1 MAISTTTTIQI
12 AGETLTRFS
21 TLEIKQNVNAHH
33 TFSIVQPLPKEFVDQ
48 AIEKSQSYM
57 GQSIKIEIKSSMM
70 TTEAPLV
77 FYGIVTQAE
86 LVRENGSSGYIAI
99 NGYSATIALEGSP
112 TTRSYT
118 DKSLTDIIQEI
129 TNNYPQKEVKPTLDI
144 KNNPTLPYTVQY
156 NESDF
161 GFISRMAIK
170 KGEWFY
176 YNGETLLFGKP
187 KSKTITLEYGRSLHF
202 FKIGMNAKPLGTEY
216 IGYDPSSADTQRADT
231 KEINHQ
237 PKGYAKNAFDASNK
251 LFPDKGT
258 TLYSQPLAEGG
269 SRTHLVDRATTQMQS
284 RAANLITAKCESDE
298 TGVRLGDVV
307 TIHESAFSPTGNP
320 LDGMKEQNF
329 GSYIITSITH
339 YCEESGKYHNT
350 FEGVPESV
358 QSPPYGDVHQY
369 PTAATQPA
377 TVTDNNDPMGL
388 GRIQVQMA
396 WQKDNS
402 EKTPWIRMTN
412 PHAGGGKGHYFVP
425 EIGEEVLVGFEGG
438 NAEKPYALGA
448 MYNGNES
455 SGYSTAGNDKKVIQT
470 RSQCKIVI
478 DDAQGSIFLE
488 DPSGNT
494 ALLDGKG
501 SIIFHAPKN
510 FTITAGENIS
520 MTAGQNI
527 STNAILNITE
537 TAGVDKSLSV
547 GMIHNVF
554 VGGDS
559 IMNITGKVVE
569 NITGDYES
577 HTEKERVENAKEG
590 VSTSA
595 EGNIEKHSEK
605 EVQNNSAEKTKLF

>member
-1 MAISTTTTIQI
+1 MAISTNTTIQI

-33 TFSIVQPLPKEFVDQ
+33 SFSIVQPLPKEFVDQ

-70 TTEAPLV
+70 TTESPLL
-77 FYGIVTQAE
+77 FYGIITQVK
-86 LVRENGSSGYIAI
+86 LIRENGSSGHIYI
-99 NGYSATIALEGSP
+99 NGYSPTIALDGSP
-112 TTRSYT
+112 NTKSYT
-118 DKSLTDIIQEI
+118 NKSLSDIIQEI
-129 TNNYPQKEVKPTLDI
+129 TNNYPQREVKPLLNI
-144 KNNPTLPYTVQY
+144 QNNPTLPYTVQY

-161 GFISRMAIK
+161 GFLTRMAIK

-176 YNGETLLFGKP
+176 YNGETLSFGKP
-187 KSKTITLEYGRSLHF
+187 KSNTITLEYGRSLHRF
-202 FKIGMNAKPLGTEY
+202 DIGMNAKPLGTEY
-216 IGYDPSSADTQRADT
+216 VGYDPSSADTQKADT
-231 KEINHQ
+231 IEINHQ
-237 PKGYAKNAFDASNK
+237 AQGYTKNAFDASKK

-258 TLYSQPLAEGG
+258 TLYSQPLSEGG

-377 TVTDNNDPMGL
+377 VVIDNNDPMGL

-438 NAEKPYALGA
+438 NAEKPYVLGA

-478 DDAQGSIFLE
+478 DDAVGSIFIE

-494 ALLDGKG
+494 VLLDGK
-501 SIIFHAPKN
+501 SNISLNAPKN
-510 FTITAGENIS
+510 MTITVGEDLTINVGKN
-520 MTAGQNI
+520 MTTTVGATMETQVGEDKKTTVTKKNSLQANEYKQDI
-527 STNAILNITE
+527 DTHKTIT
-537 TAGVDKSLSV
+537 
-547 GMIHNVF
+547 I
-554 VGGDS
+554 GGDLKETTATTTHKATS
-559 IMNITGKVVE
+559 GDILIQSSGITKVLGAV
-569 NITGDYES
+569 D
-577 HTEKERVENAKEG
+577 AKVNKG
-590 VSTSA
+590 
-595 EGNIEKHSEK
+595 
-605 EVQNNSAEKTKLF
+605 

>member
-1 MAISTTTTIQI
+1 
-12 AGETLTRFS
+12 
-21 TLEIKQNVNAHH
+21 
-33 TFSIVQPLPKEFVDQ
+33 
-48 AIEKSQSYM
+48 
-57 GQSIKIEIKSSMM
+57 M

-129 TNNYPQKEVKPTLDI
+129 TNKYPQKEVKPTLDI

-251 LFPDKGT
+251 LFPDKGIN
-258 TLYSQPLAEGG
+258 LYSQALTEGG

-377 TVTDNNDPMGL
+377 VVIDNNDPAGL

-402 EKTPWIRMTN
+402 ESTPWIRMTN

-455 SGYSTAGNDKKVIQT
+455 SGFATPNNDFKVTQT
-470 RSQCKIVI
+470 RTGIKIVMN
-478 DDAQGSIFLE
+478 DASKSMLLE

-494 ALLDGKG
+494 VLMDGNG
-501 SIIFHAPKN
+501 SVSVNAPN
-510 FTITAGENIS
+510 DITITAGGNIS
-520 MTAGQNI
+520 ITAGKSI
-527 STNAILNITE
+527 TTNAGIDISE
-537 TAGVDKSLSV
+537 TAGVNKSTTV
-547 GMIHNVF
+547 GMLHNFF

-559 IMNITGKVVE
+559 ILKVMGSVIE
-569 NITGDYES
+569 RITGDKKA
-577 HTEKERVENAKEG
+577 HTEKDRIVTTEKGVETNTTG
-590 VSTSA
+590 STKS
-595 EGNIEKHSEK
+595 HSEK
-605 EVQNNSAEKTKLF
+605 EVHHNSAEKTKLF

>member
-1 MAISTTTTIQI
+1 MAISTNTTIQI

-129 TNNYPQKEVKPTLDI
+129 TNKYPQKEVKPTLDI
-144 KNNPTLPYTVQY
+144 KNNTTLPYTVQY

-202 FKIGMNAKPLGTEY
+202 FKIGMHTKPLGIEY

-258 TLYSQPLAEGG
+258 TLYSQALTEGG

-358 QSPPYGDVHQY
+358 QSPPYGDVHRY

-377 TVTDNNDPMGL
+377 VVIDNNDPMGL

-402 EKTPWIRMTN
+402 ENTPWIRMTN

-448 MYNGNES
+448 VYNGNES
-455 SGYSTAGNDKKVIQT
+455 SGFATADNSFKAIKTQSGHYLEFEELKNIKLADKK
-470 RSQCKIVI
+470 
-478 DDAQGSIFLE
+478 
-488 DPSGNT
+488 GN
-494 ALLDGKG
+494 
-501 SIIFHAPKN
+501 IFHIDSTED
-510 FTITAGENIS
+510 TINIRALKTINLEAENINFIAS
-520 MTAGQNI
+520 QNI
-527 STNAILNITE
+527 TTNAGVNITE
-537 TAGVDKSLSV
+537 KAGVDKSLSV

-554 VGGDS
+554 VGGNS
-559 IMNITGKVVE
+559 ILNVTGDHNE
-569 NITGDYES
+569 TITGDKKID
-577 HTEKERVENAKEG
+577 TEKEITFNSQKG
-590 VSTSA
+590 VGFNSEDT
-595 EGNIEKHSEK
+595 IEKHSQK
-605 EVQNNSAEKTKLF
+605 EVKVNSAEKSKLF

>member
-12 AGETLTRFS
+12 AGEELTRFS
-21 TLEIKQNVNAHH
+21 TLEIQQKVNAHH
-33 TFSIVQPLPKEFVDQ
+33 SFSILQPMPKEFVDQ
-48 AIEKSQSYM
+48 AIEKSQGYM
-57 GQSIKIEIKSSMM
+57 GQSIKIEIKSSFI
-70 TTEAPLV
+70 TTDASLL
-77 FYGIVTQAE
+77 FYGIVTE
-86 LVRENGSSGYIAI
+86 VKLVRENGASGYICI
-99 NGYSATIALEGSP
+99 NGYSPTITLDGSP
-112 TTRSYT
+112 TTKSYT
-118 DKSLTDIIQEI
+118 DKSLSDIIQEI
-129 TNNYPQKEVKPTLDI
+129 TNKYPQKEVKPTLDI
-144 KNNPTLPYTVQY
+144 KNNQTLPYTVQY

-161 GFISRMAIK
+161 AFISRIAVK

-176 YNGETLLFGKP
+176 YNGAELLFGKP
-187 KSKTITLEYGRSLHF
+187 KSKKYTLEYGRSLHRF
-202 FKIGMNAKPLGTEY
+202 DIGMNTKPLGIEY

-258 TLYSQPLAEGG
+258 TLYSQALTEGG
-269 SRTHLVDRATTQMQS
+269 SRTHLVDRTTTQMQS
-284 RAANLITAKCESDE
+284 RAASLITAKCASDE
-298 TGVRLGDVV
+298 TGVRIGDVV
-307 TIHESAFSPTGNP
+307 TINESAFSPTGNP

-350 FEGVPESV
+350 FEGVPDSV

-369 PTAATQPA
+369 PTATTQPA
-377 TVTDNNDPMGL
+377 VVIDNNDPMGL

-402 EKTPWIRMTN
+402 ESTPWIRMTN

-527 STNAILNITE
+527 STNATINISE
-537 TAGVDKSLSV
+537 TAGVDKSTSV
-547 GMIHNVF
+547 GMLHNLF

-559 IMNITGKVVE
+559 MMNVTGKMDVLV
-569 NITGDYES
+569 NGDYNS
-577 HTEKERVENAKEG
+577 HAEKDRTENAKEG
-590 VSTSA
+590 ISNSS
-595 EGNIEKHSEK
+595 EGAIEKHSQK
-605 EVQNNSAEKTKLF
+605 EVKVNSAEKSKLF

>member
-129 TNNYPQKEVKPTLDI
+129 TNKYPQKEVKPTLDI
-144 KNNPTLPYTVQY
+144 KNNTTLPYTVQY

-202 FKIGMNAKPLGTEY
+202 FKIGMHTKPLGIEY

-237 PKGYAKNAFDASNK
+237 PKGYSKNAFDASNK

-258 TLYSQPLAEGG
+258 TLYSQALTEGG

-377 TVTDNNDPMGL
+377 VVIDNNDPAGL

-402 EKTPWIRMTN
+402 ESTPWIRMTN

-438 NAEKPYALGA
+438 NAEKPYVQGA

-455 SGYSTAGNDKKVIQT
+455 SGFATPNNDFKVTQT
-470 RSQCKIVI
+470 RTGIKIVMN
-478 DDAQGSIFLE
+478 DASKSMLLE
-488 DPSGNT
+488 DPSGNIV
-494 ALLDGKG
+494 LMDGNG
-501 SIIFHAPKN
+501 SVSVNAPN
-510 FTITAGENIS
+510 DITITAGGNIS
-520 MTAGQNI
+520 ITAGKNITTNAGVNI
-527 STNAILNITE
+527 SE
-537 TAGVDKSLSV
+537 TAGGNKITDITGLHSLKV
-547 GMIHNVF
+547 GLNYMINVF
-554 VGGDS
+554 GK
-559 IMNITGKVVE
+559 MNIFAK
-569 NITGDYES
+569 GDFES
-577 HTEKERVENAKEG
+577 HTDKERIENSKDGISNSSEG
-590 VSTSA
+590 A
-595 EGNIEKHSEK
+595 IEKHSKK
-605 EVQNNSAEKTKLF
+605 EVKVNSAEKSKLF